1 METTAY
7 LFTHFKGVQRTPDD
21 EQVYFAVSR
30 DGYKWQNLNGGKPV
44 LRSVLGEGGV
54 RDPHIMRSH
63 DGKKFFLIA
72 TDLYIY
78 GKWGESKEGW
88 YRCQREGSSSIMV
101 WESED
106 LINWSEQRMVQVMPD
121 DAGCAWAPECIYDDI
136 TGDYL
141 VYWSSRSGF
150 DNHEKQRVYKA
161 HTKDFITF
169 TEPEIY
175 IEREFSVIDTSMI
188 KAEDR
193 YYRLTKN
200 HDEASIYLEVSGD
213 PEGEFTEI
221 EDFSM
226 KGVTGYEGPTAY
238 KMNGEDRWC
247 VLMDAFAADKGYQP
261 FLTDDLASGIV
272 TPQEGFETP
281 DPFRHGT
288 VIPITEDE
296 YQRLVSHFG
305 VEKLIF

>member
-7 LFTHFKGVQRTPDD
+7 LFTHFKGTQKTPDD
-21 EQVYFAVSR
+21 EQVYFAVSK

-44 LRSVLGEGGV
+44 LRSTLGEGGV
-54 RDPHIMRSH
+54 RDPHILRSH

-78 GKWGESKEGW
+78 GKWTESKEGW
-88 YRCQREGSSSIMV
+88 YRCQREGSQSVMI

-106 LINWSEQRMVQVMPD
+106 LVNWSEQRMVKVATD
-121 DAGCAWAPECIYDDI
+121 DSACAWAPEAIYDDI
-136 TGDYL
+136 TGDYF
-141 VYWSSRSGF
+141 VYWSSRIKSDGCA
-150 DNHEKQRVYKA
+150 KQRIYSA

-169 TEPEIY
+169 TEPKLY
-175 IEREFSVIDTSMI
+175 IEREFSVIDTSI
-188 KAEDR
+188 LKANGR

-200 HDEASIYLEVSGD
+200 HDEASIYLEVSDD
-213 PEGEFTEI
+213 PEGVFTEI
-221 EDFSM
+221 ESFSM

-238 KMNGEDRWC
+238 KMNGVDEWC
-247 VLMDAFAADKGYQP
+247 ILMDAFASDKGYQP
-261 FLTDDLASGIV
+261 FLTDDLDSGVV

-288 VIPITEDE
+288 VMPITEEE
-296 YQRLVSHFG
+296 YNRLTQFYG
-305 VEKLIF
+305 V